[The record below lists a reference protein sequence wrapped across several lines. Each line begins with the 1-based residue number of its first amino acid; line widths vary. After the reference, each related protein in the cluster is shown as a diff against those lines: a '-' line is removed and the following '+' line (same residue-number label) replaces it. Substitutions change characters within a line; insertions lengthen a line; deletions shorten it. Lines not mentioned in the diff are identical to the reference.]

1 MATFERGSNR
11 YSQRRESLPPVG
23 SFVKDVRRPSPAFFR
38 LIPQKALTD
47 GLRHNQNQIRALAAV
62 GVVLAR

>member
-1 MATFERGSNR
+1 MATFERKSNR
-11 YSQRRESLPPVG
+11 YSQRRESLPSRWEFRQG
-23 SFVKDVRRPSPAFFR
+23 CQAAIAGFFQINSP
-38 LIPQKALTD
+38 KALTD

>member
-11 YSQRRESLPPVG
+11 YSQRRESLTSRWESRQG
-23 SFVKDVRRPSPAFFR
+23 CQAAIAGFFR
-38 LIPQKALTD
+38 LIPKKAHTD